1 MKFLATTIIC
11 SMSTLNYQMC
21 RHLRRKFP
29 NCSVISERR
38 ILPLQLNVIETSL
51 RKLGRFYFFT
61 ESTFHN
67 LTLQNQHIRPADD
80 MSGHLVETFIPRA
93 LLCQFN
99 FRARSAQKKIPY
111 TFFLPLQQTSRWLR
125 INLYLIRSYK
135 SWTAMR
141 I

>member
-1 MKFLATTIIC
+1 
-11 SMSTLNYQMC
+11 MC
-21 RHLRRKFP
+21 RYLRRKFP

-38 ILPLQLNVIETSL
+38 ILPFQLNVIETSL
-51 RKLGRFYFFT
+51 RKLGRFYFFS

-67 LTLQNQHIRPADD
+67 LTLQNQHIRPAND

-99 FRARSAQKKIPY
+99 FRARSGQKKIPY
-111 TFFLPLQQTSRWLR
+111 TFFWHYNKPHDGCEFP

-141 I
+141 K